1 MKKIAFIGLGNMG
14 SPLCQ
19 RLLLKYNVDIFDIN
33 KSNLK
38 TLETLGGRIVKD
50 LQTIA
55 NNDFIFL
62 CLPTSNIV
70 ESLILG
76 DKGLAKHLKK
86 GTSIIDMTTGEPK
99 ITRKIENI
107 LSKKG
112 INFVDAPVSGGPKG
126 ALNGTIAI
134 MAGCKEDHYEK
145 IKPLLNVISENVFHT
160 GDVGSGHSLKAGNN
174 LLNLICRI
182 ATFEVVSLL
191 VKDGIDP
198 NTAVEVIQKSSGRN
212 YATEITLPDNI
223 LSGKMFQGFTTGLMN
238 KDATIA
244 LNNGELLKTDLP
256 LGKLSKKILQETIK
270 KFGLEADMSNVA
282 LTFEEKNDIRLRPKN

>member
-1 MKKIAFIGLGNMG
+1 MSTIK
-14 SPLCQ
+14 
-19 RLLLKYNVDIFDIN
+19 VD
-33 KSNLK
+33 
-38 TLETLGGRIVKD
+38 T
-50 LQTIA
+50 LQTRTGSGNITVS
-55 NNDFIFL
+55 NNAVLSGDLTVDTTTLKVDSTNNRVGIGTAS
-62 CLPTSNIV
+62 PTQDLTIV
-70 ESLILG
+70 NSGSARMELMSG
-76 DKGLAKHLKK
+76 TS

-256 LGKLSKKILQETIK
+256 LGQLSKKILQETIE

-282 LTFEEKNDIRLRPKN
+282 LTFEEKNDIRLRPNN